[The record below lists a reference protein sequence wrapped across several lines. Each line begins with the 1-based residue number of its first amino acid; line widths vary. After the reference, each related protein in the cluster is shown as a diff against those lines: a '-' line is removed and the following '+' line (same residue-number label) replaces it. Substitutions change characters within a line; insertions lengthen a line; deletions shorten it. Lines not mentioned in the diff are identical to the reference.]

1 VRSAAALALALLAGC
16 AAPPAPESPA
26 PMDFLP
32 VAGIPSSRPVGR
44 VLGLEPPSVRLDEP
58 GRPAPPGLPLVAR
71 DRASLRP
78 TALLRVVGGRGAV
91 ATVAVERGAPRPGD
105 EVVEPSPAALEAAR
119 RLPAP

>member
-16 AAPPAPESPA
+16 AAPPAPGPEPAADFSPA
-26 PMDFLP
+26 
-32 VAGIPSSRPVGR
+32 AGAPSSRPVGR
-44 VLGLEPPSVRLDEP
+44 VLGLGPPAVRLDEP

-91 ATVAVERGAPRPGD
+91 ATVAVERGAP
-105 EVVEPSPAALEAAR
+105 
-119 RLPAP
+119 